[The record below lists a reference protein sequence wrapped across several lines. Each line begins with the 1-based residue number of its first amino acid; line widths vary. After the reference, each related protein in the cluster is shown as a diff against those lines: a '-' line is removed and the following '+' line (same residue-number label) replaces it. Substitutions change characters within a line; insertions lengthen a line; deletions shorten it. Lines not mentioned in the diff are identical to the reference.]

1 MTEKSTKRKQ
11 QALNTK
17 NKICETLVK
26 LLKDRRFHQI
36 KVEDICKEANV
47 SVGSFYNSF
56 SSKNDI
62 FIEIYRVADEYFL
75 NTVKN
80 NLKFGDTFERINRFF
95 NSYAEYNM
103 RQGVEF
109 VRNLYHVDNHLFISE
124 GRPMQKVLLSLI
136 EEGQTSGELKTDSS
150 PEEIVNFLFIC
161 ARGIV
166 YDWCLHNGSYNLADR
181 ISIYIKRLI
190 VPFDNR

>member
-1 MTEKSTKRKQ
+1 MAEKSTKRKQ

-17 NKICETLVK
+17 NKIYETAVQ
-26 LLKDRRFHQI
+26 LLKEGRFNQI

-62 FIEIYRVADEYFL
+62 FIEIYQVADEYFL
-75 NTVKN
+75 NSVVN
-80 NLKFGDTFERINRFF
+80 NLKSGNIFERIIRYF
-95 NSYAEYNM
+95 NLYAEYNI

-109 VRNLYHVDNHLFISE
+109 IRNLYHVDNHLFISE
-124 GRPMQKVLLSLI
+124 GRPMQRVLLNLI
-136 EEGQTSGELKTDSS
+136 EEGQKSGELKGDST
-150 PEEIVNFLFIC
+150 PEEIVRFLFTC

-166 YDWCLHNGSYNLADR
+166 YDWCLHHGSYDLADR
-181 ISIYIKRLI
+181 ISVYMKRLI
-190 VPFDNR
+190 MTFDNC